1 MARKAVVNKDI
12 ILNMLKEGKTTQFIA
27 EKYGVSRQAID
38 LHRKDFISKGLLPD
52 QRAARRKRAQ
62 REDTSIE
69 RRSVST
75 RELAFVKHGTIS
87 LDEHIELVISAFS
100 ALKRLPE
107 LETELETYKRRYEDA
122 LQKLECFEQAV
133 KKRDEQERRWIFAQ
147 GNKDLSSPETRGKNI
162 K

>member
-1 MARKAVVNKDI
+1 MARKAVVNKDVV
-12 ILNMLKEGKTTQFIA
+12 LNMLKKGETTQFIA

-52 QRAARRKRAQ
+52 QRAARRKRVQ
-62 REDTSIE
+62 REDTSVQ
-69 RRSVST
+69 RRAVST
-75 RELAFVKHGTIS
+75 REPAFVKHGTIS

-122 LQKLECFEQAV
+122 LQKIERFEQAL
-133 KKRDEQERRWIFAQ
+133 KKRDEQERRWILAQ
-147 GNKDLSSPETRGKNI
+147 GNIDLSTPETRGENI
-162 K
+162 E